1 MSSPYL
7 LYVTASPM
15 GDNSRSRALGEV
27 FLNAFKEK
35 VRRRSRYVKKFDN

>member
-35 VRRRSRYVKKFDN
+35 VSYIMILIEIFSP